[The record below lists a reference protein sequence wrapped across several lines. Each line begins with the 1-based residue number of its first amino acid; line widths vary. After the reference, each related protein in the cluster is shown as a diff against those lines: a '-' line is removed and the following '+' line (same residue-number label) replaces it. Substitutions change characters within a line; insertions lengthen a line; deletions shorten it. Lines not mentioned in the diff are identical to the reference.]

1 MSQPKIL
8 IADDEEDILEIMADR
23 LEFYGFDVRT
33 ARDGVQCLEEI
44 RRDVP
49 DLVLLDIRMPEMDG
63 LEVLARLRQERPELP
78 VVMVSASSDRNVAER
93 SLSKGAFDYLL
104 KPFEPEELKEKVLR
118 ALGHKDLGLNPQAE
132 RAKDAEAPSP

>member
-1 MSQPKIL
+1 MPQPKIL
-8 IADDEEDILEIMADR
+8 IADDEEDILEIIADR

-33 ARDGVQCLEEI
+33 AKDGIQCLEEI
-44 RRDVP
+44 GRDVP

-63 LEVLARLRQERPELP
+63 LEVLARLHEEHPDLP
-78 VVMVSASSDRNVAER
+78 VLMVSASSDRNVAER

-118 ALGHKDLGLNPQAE
+118 ALHLREHGDK
-132 RAKDAEAPSP
+132 